1 MPSILGICETELDVD
16 ARKLSRKRRAPTKI
30 KEFFGG
36 KAVLESTN
44 DVISDYS
51 RIYFES
57 LDCIINAIEDR
68 FDQEDFRT
76 YVKHEN
82 LISIYIYIHTYIHI
96 HTCIHVYVIYKTG
109 FKYS

>member
-1 MPSILGICETELDVD
+1 MPSILGICKTELDVD

-68 FDQEDFRT
+68 FDQEDL
-76 YVKHEN
+76 E
-82 LISIYIYIHTYIHI
+82 HTSNSKFFVESNQRRCLHPRVQWCYGNIQQRLR
-96 HTCIHVYVIYKTG
+96 CK
-109 FKYS
+109 